1 MNIITNPPTALMPP
15 TLNGGVALNFT
26 ALTGFALVDP
36 GGILEILNNTGAA
49 LGNLSIAL
57 IGTADSA
64 DANGV
69 LTCAF
74 NQSDYT
80 GCSAHSS
87 AGTGNPLMMPGQ
99 PPWTWNFTGGS
110 VAAGADFELMLGSFN
125 ANDHL
130 TFSVP
135 APAIGHGL
143 PVVLA
148 VGGLLFGATLLERSK
163 KPRSVGTA
171 ISRAA
176 A

>member
-1 MNIITNPPTALMPP
+1 MYCVGWASSKSRAVKHSAPGNGFSTLSGAVLGAAATAAPSAHVDVIDPEMNIITNPPTALMPP

-110 VAAGADFELMLGSFN
+110 VAAGAEFRVDAGVF
-125 ANDHL
+125 
-130 TFSVP
+130 
-135 APAIGHGL
+135 
-143 PVVLA
+143 
-148 VGGLLFGATLLERSK
+148 
-163 KPRSVGTA
+163 
-171 ISRAA
+171 
-176 A
+176 